1 MERETQPFA
10 EARTQTMTHGS
21 HREKNHAPVLPVSLL
36 RIPEDVPAS
45 RVPALELLE
54 EKTDPR
60 AEGACLFD
68 LSPQEWR
75 YVRNAPVVGFLMVAS
90 ADGTVFP
97 RERKALIQALEQG
110 KRSSCELFRTVCR
123 ELYNKHREDLMA
135 LFVSDTFESEQLTEA
150 YRLIVEKLGQ
160 AEAER
165 FRACL
170 LTLGQTVAKASGG
183 VLTSWGWLRHT
194 ERRALSKVA
203 TAFGKSVL

>member
-1 MERETQPFA
+1 MERETQPFT
-10 EARTQTMTHGS
+10 EARTQTVTHGS
-21 HREKNHAPVLPVSLL
+21 QREKTRSPALPVSML
-36 RIPEDVPAS
+36 RIPEDAPAA
-45 RVPALELLE
+45 RVFSLELGE

-75 YVRNAPVVGFLMVAS
+75 YVRNAPVVCFLMVAS

-97 RERKALIQALEQG
+97 RERQVLIQALEQG
-110 KRSSCELFRTVCR
+110 KRSSCELFRTACR
-123 ELYNKHREDLMA
+123 ELYKQREDLMA

-150 YRLIVEKLGQ
+150 FRLIGEKLGQ

-165 FRACL
+165 FKACL
-170 LTLGQTVAKASGG
+170 LTLGEKVAKASGG
-183 VLTSWGWLRHT
+183 LFASWGWLRDT